1 MKTIT
6 LLSCLLAAVII
17 PAHAAQKTYPVKDDA
32 FTRTLRS
39 PTPEQLESK
48 RSPMGVYRGSPK
60 VQAEADWYADNFYN
74 KLDAETVAYTHL
86 TLPTHSCV

>member
-48 RSPMGVYRGSPK
+48 GFPMGVYRGSPK
-60 VQAEADWYADNFYN
+60 VQAEADWYAG
-74 KLDAETVAYTHL
+74 KDAERA
-86 TLPTHSCV
+86 